1 MKTILKL
8 YGLQKMPVND
18 FKKHPLTWQPSQ
30 VELTRPKYISLA
42 ALIERDIEEGRLP
55 SGTRL
60 PPQRLLADY
69 LDINFTTVTR
79 AYDLCRER
87 SLVYGVTGRG
97 TFVSANPGG
106 ERYTGKIYDLGAVQG
121 FPSIGAKLIIDA
133 ARDVLSRDY
142 ITKLFSY
149 SDRDGVSRHRSSG
162 AYWLDKFNVPATQE
176 QIAVFPGVQNA
187 LSTILTAIFHTGDT
201 LAVDSFTYSNLI
213 GAANLLHI
221 NLIAI
226 ENDKYGMM
234 PKSLSSVLKKQK
246 IKGVFL
252 MPNCANPTTITMPL
266 ERKKEIAEIA
276 RRNNVII
283 IEDDASLSAEAST
296 SFFSLF
302 PENTFYLTGNTRFI
316 SPGLRVAFVAYPNRF
331 KEKFLNALHKLTIK
345 GSALD
350 AEIMSELI
358 LNGSAEKILLQK
370 INRAKTMNKT
380 FDAIFPN
387 LARESEDMPFFR
399 TIPLPCSNAT
409 GQEIEQT
416 LLKKNIRIC
425 HSYRFAATRNPKM
438 SFLRVSL
445 SSVDS
450 KAKLANALKTIK
462 DFLNDYL

>member
-1 MKTILKL
+1 M
-8 YGLQKMPVND
+8 V
-18 FKKHPLTWQPSQ
+18 
-30 VELTRPKYISLA
+30 
-42 ALIERDIEEGRLP
+42 
-55 SGTRL
+55 
-60 PPQRLLADY
+60 
-69 LDINFTTVTR
+69 
-79 AYDLCRER
+79 
-87 SLVYGVTGRG
+87 
-97 TFVSANPGG
+97 
-106 ERYTGKIYDLGAVQG
+106 
-121 FPSIGAKLIIDA
+121 
-133 ARDVLSRDY
+133 
-142 ITKLFSY
+142 
-149 SDRDGVSRHRSSG
+149 
-162 AYWLDKFNVPATQE
+162 
-176 QIAVFPGVQNA
+176 
-187 LSTILTAIFHTGDT
+187 
-201 LAVDSFTYSNLI
+201 
-213 GAANLLHI
+213 
-221 NLIAI
+221 
-226 ENDKYGMM
+226 

-399 TIPLPCSNAT
+399 TIPLTCSNAT

-425 HSYRFAATRNPKM
+425 HSYRFAATRNPKT

-450 KAKLANALKTIK
+450 KTKLANALKTIK